1 MLDYKEVTESSF
13 TKEVVT
19 DDIVSENVL
28 CCLKSSRA
36 YLVILSSYARKAKWQ
51 KINPVLMLLNS
62 GVIFFVIPHI
72 EKFAADTDAGF
83 LLVSVLYWLCT
94 SLGLIL
100 IASLFWL
107 MKLSVSKSKVK
118 ALAIE
123 QELAL
128 KGFFLRFVD
137 KQIRP
142 SVAHDFLAKNLQGDP
157 SDFFV
162 VTKSDDRKVGDRG
175 LVLAGLYGEGEGEE
189 KVEVAIILK
198 FNNNYSKLELNN
210 YHVNQRIAVSRFGGS
225 DNDS

>member
-36 YLVILSSYARKAKWQ
+36 YLVILSSYAHKAKWQ
-51 KINPVLMLLNS
+51 KINTVLMLLNS
-62 GVIFFVIPHI
+62 GVMFFVIPHI
-72 EKFAADTDAGF
+72 EKFAAGTEAGF
-83 LLVSVLYWLCT
+83 LLMTTLYWLCT
-94 SLGLIL
+94 SLGLIF

-142 SVAHDFLAKNLQGDP
+142 SVTHDFLAKNLQGNP
-157 SDFFV
+157 SEFFV
-162 VTKSDDRKVGDRG
+162 VTKSDDRKVGDKG
-175 LVLAGLYGEGEGEE
+175 LVLAGLYGESEE
-189 KVEVAIILK
+189 KVEVAIVLK
-198 FNNNYSKLELNN
+198 FNKDYSKLELNN

>member
-1 MLDYKEVTESSF
+1 MLDYKEVTERSF

-28 CCLKSSRA
+28 SCLKSSRA
-36 YLVILSSYARKAKWQ
+36 YLVILSSYAHKAKWQ
-51 KINPVLMLLNS
+51 RINTILMLLNS
-62 GVIFFVIPHI
+62 GVMFFVIPHI
-72 EKFAADTDAGF
+72 EKFAADADTEAGF
-83 LLVSVLYWLCT
+83 LLVTALYWLCT
-94 SLGLIL
+94 SLGLIF
-100 IASLFWL
+100 IASFFWL

-123 QELAL
+123 QESAL
-128 KGFFLRFVD
+128 KGFFLRFID

-142 SVAHDFLAKNLQGDP
+142 SVAHDFLAKNLQGNP
-157 SDFFV
+157 SEFFV

-175 LVLAGLYGEGEGEE
+175 LVLAGLYGEGEE
-189 KVEVAIILK
+189 KVEIAIVLK